1 MNTAPIQDDLRLA
14 APDLAQRLGVILMG
28 LAALIARG
36 YLRHPTRSTLIVA
49 LWQYLK
55 RTTDRFGRLAAR
67 LAAGRRP
74 RPSRPGRTGR
84 TGAPPLRF
92 PREEAWILRD
102 LRHEAA
108 LFRYQLE
115 RLLAE
120 PAAKALIETAP
131 TAARLLRPVCHMLGL
146 KHAILAPRPRRPRP
160 AAPEPTPEPVATQP
174 PPEPQARFVMPEP
187 PCPRLRHRWPWNATP
202 SRKPA

>member
-1 MNTAPIQDDLRLA
+1 MTTQAIPDDLRLA

-36 YLRHPTRSTLIVA
+36 YLKHPTRQGLIVA
-49 LWQYLK
+49 LWEYLK
-55 RTTDRFGRLAAR
+55 RTTVRFGRLATR
-67 LAAGRRP
+67 LAEGRPP
-74 RPSRPGRTGR
+74 RPSRPGRPGS
-84 TGAPPLRF
+84 GATPLRF

-115 RLLAE
+115 RLLDE
-120 PAAKALIETAP
+120 PAARALIETAP

-146 KHAILAPRPRRPRP
+146 KPAILAPKPRP
-160 AAPEPTPEPVATQP
+160 ARLAAPKPAPEPAATQP
-174 PPEPQARFVMPEP
+174 PPEPPARPVMPEP
-187 PCPRLRHRWPWNATP
+187 PCPRLRHRWPWNATQ